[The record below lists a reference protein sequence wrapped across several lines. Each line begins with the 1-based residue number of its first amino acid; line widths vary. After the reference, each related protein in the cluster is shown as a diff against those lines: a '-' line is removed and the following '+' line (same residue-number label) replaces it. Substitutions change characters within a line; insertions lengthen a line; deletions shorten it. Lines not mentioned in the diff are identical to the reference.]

1 MKDIKCNLKAMTLAF
16 NLVNDK
22 TNFSEKFIGSLYD
35 LLGKTCQ
42 LIDSLKVEIINSV
55 AGKEMEENEE
65 DEVMDEFNDLNEIER
80 KVMEVSGI
88 LFKLFKEPLTA
99 LVVKNLYDSFL
110 NNWNSNLKRNQLKSD
125 QEVLSSVCF
134 FDDLIEYGD
143 NTVVGMFVPPFIDN
157 TFEFQTDNE
166 DILQSVVFG
175 YGVIAKK
182 LTKEEFKQYN
192 QTVIGYIAK
201 IMQREVNEDNG
212 RTYDNAVSSMGKY
225 IIYQCN
231 VDNNSLA
238 MAKQFIKL
246 LPLKNDIDE
255 GKAVCEEFFAQ
266 LKNNNPI
273 LVNEGNMGEIKQSLA
288 DIKTLNDEKKFLED
302 QENNLNELLTKF

>member
-1 MKDIKCNLKAMTLAF
+1 
-16 NLVNDK
+16 
-22 TNFSEKFIGSLYD
+22 
-35 LLGKTCQ
+35 
-42 LIDSLKVEIINSV
+42 
-55 AGKEMEENEE
+55 MEENEE

-99 LVVKNLYDSFL
+99 LIVKNLYDSFL

-143 NTVVGMFVPPFIDN
+143 NTVVGMFVPTFLDN

-192 QTVIGYIAK
+192 QKVIGYIAK

-225 IIYQCN
+225 IIYQCS

-288 DIKTLNDEKKFLED
+288 DIKALNDEKKFLED
-302 QENNLNELLTKF
+302 Q